1 MRDWQYPLEADLWRT
16 AAGEVI
22 ITDDGLVKAGGLL
35 QPYSHYVCS
44 WTGAQMLSRA
54 GLKGAAQACI
64 GSSVS
69 RHGAASDALLE
80 LSCAHALA
88 WSPAN
93 HYPLL
98 ALIASR
104 MPISSVVVE
113 IGTMHGAAAFALRAG
128 LDEACRLK
136 GFAAIDCPSVVVT
149 YNVVDD
155 SAHNAKD
162 CGVSKDAWMQVTLR
176 GGGQRWHCTPHFFG
190 ASLTRD
196 PKPFY
201 RRDYRVVVRAPH
213 ALQRREYAGWSL
225 FWAICCV

>member
-1 MRDWQYPLEADLWRT
+1 MWRT
-16 AAGEVI
+16 AAGEAI
-22 ITDDGLVKAGGLL
+22 ITDDGLVKAGALL
-35 QPYSHYVCS
+35 QQYSHYVCS
-44 WTGAQMLSRA
+44 WTGAQMMSRA

-64 GSSVS
+64 DSSLLK
-69 RHGAASDALLE
+69 HGAAASDASLE
-80 LSCAHALA
+80 LSCAHELA

-98 ALIASR
+98 TLIASR

-136 GFAAIDCPSVVVT
+136 GFAGMDCPSVVIT

-162 CGVSKDAWMQVTLR
+162 CGVSKDAWMQVRHAAPVYEASPTID
-176 GGGQRWHCTPHFFG
+176 PH
-190 ASLTRD
+190 
-196 PKPFY
+196 PFY
-201 RRDYRVVVRAPH
+201 RREYRVAVRAR
-213 ALQRREYAGWSL
+213 LTRCMAGG
-225 FWAICCV
+225 ARGGVCPG